1 MSKYDPLSRHL
12 RNLSRDKWVAN
23 FRGIEKILGFA
34 LPHSARKHP
43 AWWANNEVEGR
54 HSGAWLSAGW
64 LTEDLNLSRERIIF
78 QKSNGR
84 RTVPIVDTKPSARR
98 VFDLIKAASMPCAWD
113 KAGNEELRLDW
124 AWRPIGQVLSDEQGR
139 LNFPAASNQ
148 PAIYRIRIKIGS
160 KESRY
165 VGETENLKR
174 RFGHYRNPGPTQ
186 QTSIRIH
193 GIIKDALGK
202 GAEIA
207 ISVVQE
213 DAWLRGVG
221 AKRSADLASKT
232 VRCLFENAAICVE
245 EAIEIESL
253 NRASL

>member
-1 MSKYDPLSRHL
+1 VSKYDPLSQHL
-12 RNLSRDKWVAN
+12 RNLPGEKWVAS
-23 FRGIEKILGFA
+23 FREVEKILGFA
-34 LPHSARKHP
+34 LPESARKYQ
-43 AWWANNEVEGR
+43 AWWANNEQGSR
-54 HSGAWLSAGW
+54 HTGAWLDAGW
-64 LTEDLNLSRERIIF
+64 LTEGLNLTRERVIF
-78 QKSNGR
+78 QKRGGR
-84 RTVPIVDTKPSARR
+84 RVASVVVTKPSARH
-98 VFDLIKAASMPCAWD
+98 VLDLMKATSVPCSWD
-113 KAGNEELRLDW
+113 KTGNEELRLDW
-124 AWRPIGQVLSDEQGR
+124 AWRPLGRVLSDKEGQ
-139 LNFPAASNQ
+139 LIFPAASNQ
-148 PAIYRIRIKIGS
+148 PAIYRIRIMIGA

-193 GIIKDALGK
+193 GVLKGALGK

-221 AKRSADLASKT
+221 AKKPADLSSKT
-232 VRCLFENAAICVE
+232 VRCLFENAAICAE

-253 NRASL
+253 NRAKL